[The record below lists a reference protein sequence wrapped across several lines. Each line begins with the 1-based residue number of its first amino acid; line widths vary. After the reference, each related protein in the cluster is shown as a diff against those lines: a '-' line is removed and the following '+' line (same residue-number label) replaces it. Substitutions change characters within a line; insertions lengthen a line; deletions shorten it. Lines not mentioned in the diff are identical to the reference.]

1 MCRVDRP
8 SLPEITGDKSLMND
22 SFDIK
27 TRVGVIVT
35 LFFPGLFLALSLWI
49 VFFPGRK
56 DYDSM
61 VRSSSLQQVTK
72 EEGDI
77 TEITYVDE
85 NGAPTVAANAGYAT
99 VRRTKRADGVLEE
112 YLDENGKRTI
122 NNSGYYALLREY
134 DDQQRECKVTWLNED
149 GTTCLTTS
157 GYAILNRTFD
167 EGGRTE
173 KELYC
178 GMDGEPIETF
188 YYAYGR
194 RFTYDEQGRI
204 IVITYIDQNGNA
216 TMTGQ
221 GFACIRRDFFTE
233 EDVAW
238 RVERDYFLDENGAP
252 LASANG
258 TYGRRFTYDELGRT
272 ETLTCLDQ
280 NGNPFVNSDGFAI
293 VKYTYYNDDS
303 IKTEMFYDTAGKP
316 IAQAQGQYGVLHEGD
331 QVTYLNEDGSQ
342 RFSFRNLLFNQ
353 PGIAMLA
360 AVIAVVLSLAFGKRV
375 NYVLLLITLCSIVI
389 MTLMHRKVGENR
401 AQLELFYYYRNFF
414 SSYPDRKEIIDNIW
428 LFVPLGTILFRLFP
442 KRWIWLVPIGLSAL
456 IEAVQYVT
464 GIGSAETDDVVSNGL
479 GGLIGVAVAVLLE
492 MWIRSRK
499 KKGRIKQRARS

>member
-1 MCRVDRP
+1 M
-8 SLPEITGDKSLMND
+8 KD

-35 LFFPGLFLALSLWI
+35 LLFLGFFLALSLWI
-49 VFFPGRK
+49 LFFPTRK
-56 DYDSM
+56 DYEKM

-72 EEGDI
+72 EEGDV
-77 TEITYVDE
+77 TEITYVNAE
-85 NGAPTVAANAGYAT
+85 GVPTVAANVGYAT
-99 VRRTKRADGVLEE
+99 VRRTKRQDGVLEE
-112 YLDENGKRTI
+112 YLDENGERIKRS
-122 NNSGYYALLREY
+122 SGNYAVLYEY
-134 DDQQRECKVTWLNED
+134 DDQQRNSRITWLDENEKP
-149 GTTCLTTS
+149 CINTS

-167 EGGRTE
+167 AEGRTE

-178 GMDGEPIETF
+178 GTDGELIETF

-194 RFTYDEQGRI
+194 RFIYDEQGRI
-204 IVITYIDQNGNA
+204 TVITYIDQNGNA

-221 GFACIRRDFFTE
+221 GFASIRRDFFTE

-252 LASANG
+252 MASANG
-258 TYGRRFTYDELGRT
+258 TYGRKFTYDKLGRN

-280 NGNPFVNSDGFAI
+280 NGNPFVNTDGFAT

-331 QVTYLNEDGSQ
+331 QVTYLNEDGSK
-342 RFSFRNLLFNQ
+342 RFSFRNLLLNQ

-360 AVIAVVLSLAFGKRV
+360 AVITVVLSLTFGKRV
-375 NYVLLLITLCSIVI
+375 NYDLLLITLCSIVF
-389 MTLMHRKVGENR
+389 MTLMHRKGGENR

-428 LFVPLGTILFRLFP
+428 LFVPLGTILYRLFP

-456 IEAVQYVT
+456 IEATQYVT
-464 GIGSAETDDVVSNGL
+464 GLGFAETDDVVSNGL
-479 GGLIGVAVAVLLE
+479 GGLIGVAVAVLVE
-492 MWIRSRK
+492 MWRRSRTEKGRK
-499 KKGRIKQRARS
+499 KDGKRTEKGRIKQRARN